1 MRSVVGVARR
11 SVIPAWTTVCLV
23 PPRSVLVA
31 RGVPA
36 LCTLLVPGTFATT
49 LAQALLPQYLA
60 LREEKSR
67 RRMRRGCQRL
77 FCR

>member
-1 MRSVVGVARR
+1 M
-11 SVIPAWTTVCLV
+11 
-23 PPRSVLVA
+23 A

-60 LREEKSR
+60 LGEEKSR